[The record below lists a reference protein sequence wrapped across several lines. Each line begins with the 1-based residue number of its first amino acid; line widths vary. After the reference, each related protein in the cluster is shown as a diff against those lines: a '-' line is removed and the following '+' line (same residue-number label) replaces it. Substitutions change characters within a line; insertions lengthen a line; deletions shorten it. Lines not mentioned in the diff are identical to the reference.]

1 MEVAKG
7 PSLYAVVAEFR
18 DEHELIRAAEK
29 AREAGYTR
37 LEAYTPFPVH
47 GVSEAIGFEDNRL
60 KWMIFFGGVF
70 GAISG
75 VLLQWWVSAVAYPHN
90 VGGRPYFSWP
100 NFIPITFECM
110 VLFAA
115 LTAVFG
121 MFALNG
127 LPKPYHPIFNTP
139 KFDRASQDLFF
150 LAIEARDPM
159 FDAAAAAKCLK
170 DAGADNVSEVNMDE
184 EGSW

>member
-1 MEVAKG
+1 MEIAKG

-18 DEHELIRAAEK
+18 DEHDLIIAAEK
-29 AREAGYTR
+29 ARQAGYTKI
-37 LEAYTPFPVH
+37 EAYTPFPVH
-47 GVSEAIGFEDNRL
+47 GVSEAMGFEDNRL

-70 GAISG
+70 GAVTG

-159 FDAAAAAKCLK
+159 FDATAAAKCLK